1 MEIWHIVVIVVGA
14 VTVPLIIFMFSL
26 RPFVKDTIRA
36 DLSDFKTNVEGRLSR
51 MEGRLDEIGKWTQ
64 KIPDMLPQT
73 KENPNNRRT
82 ELLKRWKQGTLTY
95 QESTEL
101 RDILAHEAEQAE
113 ENKKAIITLGVIG
126 LLLYALGKKD

>member
-95 QESTEL
+95 QESIEL